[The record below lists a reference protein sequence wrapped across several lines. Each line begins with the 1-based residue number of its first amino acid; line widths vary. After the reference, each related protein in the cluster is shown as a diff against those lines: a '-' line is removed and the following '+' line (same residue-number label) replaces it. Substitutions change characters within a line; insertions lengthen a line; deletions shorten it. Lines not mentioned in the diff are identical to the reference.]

1 MIHMK
6 KPLAAV
12 LLLSAG
18 SLAAAD
24 AALTIVPG
32 EWEIELVREGGATFS
47 DSTAKDGHRS
57 VDDNRVVQSNT
68 MCLGPDKA
76 TLQPAMFAPN
86 CRISDA
92 TQTGRKFE
100 ARLSCP
106 HPTMTMTGNLTI
118 EVSGDGKK
126 AFGVQV
132 LSGGGNTVGATM
144 ISRLNMKRIGDCEGQ
159 DK

>member
-1 MIHMK
+1 MIHMTR
-6 KPLAAV
+6 PLAAAF
-12 LLLSAG
+12 LLSAS

-24 AALTIVPG
+24 ATLTILPG
-32 EWEIELVREGGATFS
+32 EWHIELVREGGATFS
-47 DSTAKDGHRS
+47 DSTAEDGHRS

-92 TQTGRKFE
+92 TQTGSKFE
-100 ARLSCP
+100 ALLSCP
-106 HPTMTMTGNLTI
+106 HPSMTMTGNLTI
-118 EVSGDGKK
+118 EVSGDGEK

-132 LSGGGNTVGATM
+132 LSGGGKTVGATM
-144 ISRLNMKRIGDCEGQ
+144 VNRLTMKRIGDCKGQ